1 MSDAYHECMVAGK
14 TPGYMIF
21 LKFFLILMI
30 VFTGFLGL
38 TIMPLMIFV
47 AAGLGVGLYFVI
59 LHSDIEYEYL
69 YLDKEIT
76 VDKVMHKS
84 RRKRIGVYSVDKIE
98 IMAPM
103 NSWHLD
109 SYKNRTFKIVDLSS
123 GIIDQPDRRYTFYYD
138 GTEQV
143 IIEPDDTFV
152 KMVRNIAPRKIFN
165 D

>member
-21 LKFFLILMI
+21 LKIFLILMI

-84 RRKRIGVYSVDKIE
+84 S
-98 IMAPM
+98 
-103 NSWHLD
+103 L
-109 SYKNRTFKIVDLSS
+109 
-123 GIIDQPDRRYTFYYD
+123 
-138 GTEQV
+138 
-143 IIEPDDTFV
+143 
-152 KMVRNIAPRKIFN
+152 KMI
-165 D
+165 